1 MKEIWRDVPGYEG
14 YYQAS
19 NLGRIKS
26 LERIVK
32 HNCGGPKKLKE
43 RVLKGYVNRY
53 GYVIISLCK
62 KGRSKSHSVHRLIIS
77 AFIGE
82 SNLQVNHIDGVKT
95 NNNIENLE
103 YVTLQENIS
112 HAVKIGLIKNNSR
125 INEKNIIE
133 DYKNG
138 FRLRQLEKKYK
149 TSHQDIRKVLKANNI
164 EIESKGIRRRR
175 YEIDEIDLKRLID
188 KGYNNSEISRELN
201 VSRHSVRYRRK
212 LLESKIIKGEKT
224 D

>member
-1 MKEIWRDVPGYEG
+1 MKEVWKDIPGYEG

-26 LERIVK
+26 LERKIEYSNQQDRIMK
-32 HNCGGPKKLKE
+32 EKIMKLNPTTRGYIRICLRKE
-43 RVLKGYVNRY
+43 GIAKN
-53 GYVIISLCK
+53 
-62 KGRSKSHSVHRLIIS
+62 HFVHRLITS
-77 AFIGE
+77 TFIGE

-95 NNNIENLE
+95 NNNIDNLE
-103 YVTLQENIS
+103 YVTNQENIA
-112 HAVKIGLIKNNSR
+112 HAVKIGLIKNNSK
-125 INEKNIIE
+125 INEKLIIK

-138 FRLRQLEKKYK
+138 FRLRQLERKYK

>member
-1 MKEIWRDVPGYEG
+1 MKEIWKDVPGYEG

-26 LERIVK
+26 LERKVEYI
-32 HNCGGPKKLKE
+32 NQEDRILKE
-43 RVLKGYVNRY
+43 KIMKLNPTSRGYIR
-53 GYVIISLCK
+53 ISLCK
-62 KGRSKSHSVHRLIIS
+62 KGRSRSHFVHRLIVS

-103 YVTLQENIS
+103 YVTPQENVS
-112 HAVKIGLIKNNSR
+112 HAVRIGLIKNSSK
-125 INEKNIIE
+125 INEKLIIK

-149 TSHQDIRKVLKANNI
+149 TSHQDIRKVLKANDI

-175 YEIDEIDLKRLID
+175 YEIDELVLKQLID
-188 KGYNNSEISRELN
+188 EGYNNSEISRKLN
-201 VSRHSVRYRRK
+201 VSRHSVRYRRQ
-212 LLESKIIKGEKT
+212 LLESTEAQI
-224 D
+224 

>member
-1 MKEIWRDVPGYEG
+1 MKEVWRDVPGYEG

-26 LERIVK
+26 LERKVEYNNQEDRI
-32 HNCGGPKKLKE
+32 LKE
-43 RVLKGYVNRY
+43 KIMKLNPTSRGYIR
-53 GYVIISLCK
+53 ISLCK
-62 KGRSKSHSVHRLIIS
+62 KGRSRSHFVHRLILS

-95 NNNIENLE
+95 NNNIDNLE
-103 YVTLQENIS
+103 YVTNQENIA
-112 HAVKIGLIKNNSR
+112 HAVKIGLIKNNSK
-125 INEKNIIE
+125 INEKLIIK

-138 FRLRQLEKKYK
+138 FRLRQLERKYK

>member
-26 LERIVK
+26 VERIVK
-32 HNCGGPKKLKE
+32 HNCGGPKKLNE
-43 RVLKGYVNRY
+43 RILKGYVNRY
-53 GYVIISLCK
+53 GYIRVDL
-62 KGRSKSHSVHRLIIS
+62 SKEGINKQFSAHRIVALTFLGDS
-77 AFIGE
+77 D
-82 SNLQVNHIDGVKT
+82 LVVNHIDGVKT
-95 NNNIENLE
+95 NNNIDNLE
-103 YVTLQENIS
+103 YVTHQENTK
-112 HAVKIGLIKNNSR
+112 HAVRIGLIKNNSK
-125 INEKNIIE
+125 INEKNIIK

-212 LLESKIIKGEKT
+212 LLESKMLKGEKT